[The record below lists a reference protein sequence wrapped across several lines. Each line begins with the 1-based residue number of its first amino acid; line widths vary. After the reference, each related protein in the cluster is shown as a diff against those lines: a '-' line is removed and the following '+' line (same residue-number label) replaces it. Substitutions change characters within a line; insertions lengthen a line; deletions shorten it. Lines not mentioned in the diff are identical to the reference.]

1 MPARQATLLSKIQ
14 GYSYS
19 QIRNLTCS
27 DISVKE
33 LRTLCEKTWGS
44 SPCLWQIRI
53 AFMVLKGETDV
64 ICVARTGAGKSL
76 TFYLPLLV
84 RKEGIVIIIVPL
96 NALASEMAVK
106 LATMGISAI
115 TLTAANSNC
124 KNFNVSYSH
133 SHPSSI
139 QSTYFVIGHCTAG
152 VLGHNHES
160 QNIT

>member
-84 RKEGIVIIIVPL
+84 RNDGIVIIVVPL
-96 NALASEMAVK
+96 NALASEMVA
-106 LATMGISAI
+106 
-115 TLTAANSNC
+115 TLTAMGINAIALTAATSNK
-124 KNFNVSYSH
+124 KNFKVSYSH
-133 SHPSSI
+133 NHLISI
-139 QSTYFVIGHCTAG
+139 YSTYFALGRCKAG
-152 VLGHNHES
+152 VSGRDHEPR
-160 QNIT
+160 NIA